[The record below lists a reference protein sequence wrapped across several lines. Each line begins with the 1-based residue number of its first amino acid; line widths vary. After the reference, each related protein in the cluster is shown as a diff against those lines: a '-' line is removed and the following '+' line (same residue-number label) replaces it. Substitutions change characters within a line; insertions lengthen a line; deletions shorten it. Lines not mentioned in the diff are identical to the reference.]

1 MTIVI
6 IRCMILVGFVFI
18 YGGWKGSYDEISPA
32 SDIWIFELIFSIM
45 EKFFKVSAKKLC
57 VTPL

>member
-18 YGGWKGSYDEISPA
+18 YGGKGSYDEISSA
-32 SDIWIFELIFSIM
+32 SDILIFELIFSIM